1 MKTKLRTDVS
11 IRELCEGFIYSEAEG
26 KGLFGW
32 SGRLTIQPEYQ
43 RNYMYAEQRKD
54 VEVIHSVLNSY
65 PIGLMYFNQTAP
77 DKYEVLD
84 GQQRITSIGR
94 FVTDKFAIK
103 DAKGM
108 EIYFSG
114 LDESARKKF
123 LDYKVLIY
131 VCEGD
136 ETEIKE
142 WFQIV
147 NVAGEPLKPQEL
159 LNAVYSGSFVSLAK
173 AVYSNSRNPLQQ
185 KWRHYISGDPNRQ
198 EILYAALK
206 WVARGKDKISG
217 YMSQHRR
224 DTNINDLTL
233 YFDSVIDWA
242 KAIFGEPRKEMR
254 TVEWGELYEKYHTI
268 PYNPTA
274 VRERVSEL
282 FQDRYIDKHRKKAIF
297 EYVLG
302 GEQKPSLLNVRVFD
316 DDVKDRVY
324 EKQTAE
330 AKEKGISNCPLCA
343 ISNTSN
349 RTRIWLRKEMEADHV
364 TAWSK
369 GGATDES
376 NCQML
381 CSTHNKAKGNS

>member
-173 AVYSNSRNPLQQ
+173 AVDSNSR
-185 KWRHYISGDPNRQ
+185 
-198 EILYAALK
+198 
-206 WVARGKDKISG
+206 
-217 YMSQHRR
+217 MSQHRR